1 MDIKVSTQNAEIRK
15 RMYSVNEFSAANTRM
30 MIVDDDSDLRMIL
43 DDYFEKRGFNVVSL
57 RSGAEAVEML
67 SSKKSQFDIVL
78 TDLVMPGIDGMDV
91 LSAARQHNPLVHVVV
106 MTGYSSLK
114 TAIESIRCGAFDYLA
129 KPFQLVEIEIVVNR
143 IIEHQRLAAEN
154 QRLNRKLSLLSEQ
167 TRSVDCRLDTI
178 ESLLSTLVA
187 NLDRSDKALT
197 PLDI

>member
-1 MDIKVSTQNAEIRK
+1 MHSD
-15 RMYSVNEFSAANTRM
+15 NEFSVANIRM

-57 RSGAEAVEML
+57 RSGADAVKML
-67 SSKKSQFDIVL
+67 SSENTPFDIVL
-78 TDLVMPGIDGMDV
+78 TDLMMPGVDGMDV
-91 LSAARQHNPLVHVVV
+91 LMAARGHNPLVHVVV

-129 KPFQLVEIEIVVNR
+129 KPFELLEIEIVVNR

-154 QRLNRKLSLLSEQ
+154 QRLTRRLSLLSEE
-167 TRSVDCRLDTI
+167 TRSVDSRLNTI
-178 ESLLSTLVA
+178 ESLLSSLIA
-187 NLDRSDKALT
+187 NLDKGDNMLT

>member
-1 MDIKVSTQNAEIRK
+1 
-15 RMYSVNEFSAANTRM
+15 MYSVNEFSAANTRM
-30 MIVDDDSDLRMIL
+30 MIVDDDSDLRMVL

-57 RSGAEAVEML
+57 RSGSEAVEML
-67 SSKKSQFDIVL
+67 SSRKSQFDIVL